1 MRPTP
6 RPPPAARVRWPPR
19 PDAFGRGRAEGRI
32 EGRAEGR
39 AEGENRFAHLVSQL
53 MAENRIDDLARAAT
67 DLEFRSELF
76 KELGIS

>member
-1 MRPTP
+1 
-6 RPPPAARVRWPPR
+6 
-19 PDAFGRGRAEGRI
+19 
-32 EGRAEGR
+32 
-39 AEGENRFAHLVSQL
+39 